1 MSKLLNIE
9 GIEEEHLEVFE
20 AVGIGELVDLASSD
34 PSGLHSELLEA
45 NEMLALV
52 DEVPEFSVLEGW
64 VEKARKEVPQAV
76 LDSLESTGEEPM
88 MEEFVEVEDE
98 GAIDGESVLV
108 AQALSRQDLK
118 AEGIKVSEIPEAI
131 YISEDK
137 LTESRKT
144 EQGFKTMGESLSVGR
159 LAKRRV
165 QPLERKARSKVN
177 AVNSETNKGV
187 SRSSKRFIKGVLHK
201 MPWRVRVSAIVLLTI
216 PFVLLLGVLSMATV
230 FIGIYPEGKEG
241 IGIAGFVA
249 APIIAIILLLFSA
262 RAKCQVCGQK
272 QFFPKNTRKNKKAH
286 HVPLLGYMIPT
297 AVQAL
302 LFHWFHCIYC
312 GTAIRLKE

>member
-9 GIEEEHLEVFE
+9 GIEEEHLDVFE

-159 LAKRRV
+159 LEKAKSVKNEAPVDLSKVQSISEVQEGDGDCFHRNLSRRKRRNWNCGLCRRTNNSDYSV
-165 QPLERKARSKVN
+165 TLFGSGEVSGVWAKAI
-177 AVNSETNKGV
+177 
-187 SRSSKRFIKGVLHK
+187 F
-201 MPWRVRVSAIVLLTI
+201 
-216 PFVLLLGVLSMATV
+216 
-230 FIGIYPEGKEG
+230 PEEH
-241 IGIAGFVA
+241 A
-249 APIIAIILLLFSA
+249 
-262 RAKCQVCGQK
+262 
-272 QFFPKNTRKNKKAH
+272 
-286 HVPLLGYMIPT
+286 
-297 AVQAL
+297 
-302 LFHWFHCIYC
+302 
-312 GTAIRLKE
+312 